1 MTDMEEP
8 VASTMTM
15 DDIIADAIWDDAD
28 DEDNLNVAG
37 ALPTLPATDCPAPQ
51 APTAD
56 IPTAQEVVLYM
67 ERALRYL
74 ENCSDADEMEVIQI
88 KSLISSTKRRLR
100 PKQARLTDYFSCRN
114 NSD

>member
-8 VASTMTM
+8 IASTMTM

-37 ALPTLPATDCPAPQ
+37 ALPTLPATDCPAPS

-56 IPTAQEVVLYM
+56 IPTAQQVVLYK
-67 ERALRYL
+67 
-74 ENCSDADEMEVIQI
+74 VTT
-88 KSLISSTKRRLR
+88 STETGTPHRLFQL
-100 PKQARLTDYFSCRN
+100 PQQ
-114 NSD
+114 